1 MRRPVYPCSFV
12 SHSHAPCPINGFY
25 QQSGA
30 PAALRRAPR
39 SVFCDLRFLLSVFGP
54 YLARICPVCRSFLP
68 FASLKGFS
76 VSRRVSPLT
85 RPKCVLD
92 SAPACAAYCNLFA
105 HYRPS
110 CAVPHPSR
118 IHPAWQA
125 SAPRVPVF
133 CPLNA
138 VLRAIPQIFF
148 TSFTAPLPRPPRGIF
163 FRRVSAPR
171 VPVLLVTF
179 YPLVRL

>member
-30 PAALRRAPR
+30 QLILAPARPPALSLFLLSLLFSFLLFFSFFLFSSPHALGLIMGLPRDGVPPAVLRRAPR
-39 SVFCDLRFLLSVFGP
+39 FVFCDLRFLLHYVCPALCLYMAVITPHWRRALSVE
-54 YLARICPVCRSFLP
+54 RSF
-68 FASLKGFS
+68 
-76 VSRRVSPLT
+76 
-85 RPKCVLD
+85 
-92 SAPACAAYCNLFA
+92 
-105 HYRPS
+105 
-110 CAVPHPSR
+110 
-118 IHPAWQA
+118 
-125 SAPRVPVF
+125 
-133 CPLNA
+133 
-138 VLRAIPQIFF
+138 LRAIPQIFF
-148 TSFTAPLPRPPRGIF
+148 TSFTAPLPSPPRGIF